1 MISLQF
7 LFFTAETS
15 KKHTCR
21 SNEDCAITNIGGF
34 LKRVCYKEKENWYY
48 HMCANSGIRYEQG
61 GSLDMITGSYTI
73 SSVSTLCEDDPY
85 AYQACGFNPQTTTAS
100 HAFLCGGY
108 FNYDSEQGVAHF
120 RKCDPDCENSGIDIE
135 DSTSQPM
142 TAVTFTVFSL
152 SAQFSELSV
161 CDDKCDS
168 EKCVD
173 ESICNGYTYGIYCS
187 GRYICLSW
195 ICDGSEDCEN
205 NEDESNCDTTET
217 TQQTCRIYGGDLIV
231 PLHPY
236 TRCGVFETDFWS
248 IFPYCSN
255 FHDQTN
261 CSDVGR
267 IGGYCY
273 VNGFWSSVSK
283 YVVCDSALMQGQ
295 AVSLCDDSLDWECS
309 SLQGESTNCIIHK
322 HKLCDGVIDCADSSD
337 EIADIC
343 TITTGEYFQ
352 CYRSFSPSKFM
363 EIPFS
368 WILDNQVD
376 CTNGQDE
383 QTFGLIK
390 ECGVDETFR
399 MVYGKRNCP
408 DVFLCPGD
416 VNGNNL
422 VEFDLLCDGLPSCE
436 VEERVCALSRDFP
449 KIKKTAVVGNCSVRD
464 LCSIVERPKN
474 TGCQIKKF
482 GGPSEDVFGVEIM
495 VNVPVA
501 KVNCSRLF
509 GEYYV
514 FLSCMDLCLNSTC
527 PLEARPLEHYV
538 CPYSFSDRV
547 YTLAKNSYLTF
558 VTMTEEGK
566 YENTHF
572 QCRNKRCVTYNQVCD
587 LVDDCGDM
595 SDERNCTN
603 HMVCKNTQDK
613 INVKEHLISPS
624 QKCDGIFDCFDLSD
638 ECNESCGK
646 EILESWYL
654 KLTCWILG
662 VSAAVLNIIT
672 TIKTASSIKDGGTGN
687 MVSTRILVC
696 LIGFGDFLIGVYL
709 IVLSVFD
716 SFIHGKDY
724 CRRQPEWLS
733 GYTCVLLG
741 VISTIGSQL
750 SLFAMTSLSLIR
762 VSGIVNSSLT
772 APKQVNK
779 GMMLKIGLIVLA
791 VVTCSLAVAFT
802 PLVPAFEDYFVQ
814 GMFYDPEYKIFIG
827 FPNKVKH
834 LEILGAYYKNETFSS
849 DLSWSDIGSKVDNMF
864 SKDYG
869 TVSRSAVHFYGN
881 DGVCLFKYFVRSDD
895 PRRSRGA
902 DDAISD
908 IDVKVNIM
916 VWIMLGINLFCF
928 LLITLSYTVIS
939 IKTWRSAKSSGQ
951 DENPEIV
958 RQNQS
963 LQNRITI
970 LIGTDFA
977 SWVPFII
984 VSALHNGGKID
995 STDWYA
1001 PFAMIV
1007 LPINSVI
1014 NPLLY
1019 DNSIRD
1025 FFGWIVS
1032 GVYNFIRES
1041 RLVRFVRQIRPN
1053 NKEDKISGRKSG
1065 RKIAESTSAISG
1077 TRGNE
1082 RQTVNISSVVSALQT
1097 NTMLV
1102 DDDSR
1107 K

>member
-1 MISLQF
+1 MKKSVNDFSSVSLF
-7 LFFTAETS
+7 PDDNS
-15 KKHTCR
+15 KQQTCQNPEKEGKV
-21 SNEDCAITNIGGF
+21 SNEDCTVSKIGGF

-48 HMCANSGIRYEQG
+48 HKCANSDINYEQG
-61 GSLDMITGSYTI
+61 GTLNMITGSYTI

-85 AYQACGFNPQTTTAS
+85 AYQACGFNSKTTTGS

-108 FNYDSEQGVAHF
+108 FSYDSEQGVAHF
-120 RKCDPDCENSGIDIE
+120 QKCDLDCENSGIRDL
-135 DSTSQPM
+135 TSQP
-142 TAVTFTVFSL
+142 TAVTLTVFSL
-152 SAQFSELSV
+152 SARFSELSV

-173 ESICNGYTYGIYCS
+173 ESICNGYTYGLYCP
-187 GRYICLSW
+187 GRYVPPNW
-195 ICDGSEDCEN
+195 ICDGQKDCEN
-205 NEDESNCDTTET
+205 GEDESNCDIIDKTK
-217 TQQTCRIYGGDLIV
+217 QTCIKFKTDQIA
-231 PLHPY
+231 PLPTHI
-236 TRCGVFETDFWS
+236 RCSVFKFDQYMDT
-248 IFPYCSN
+248 FPYCSN
-255 FHDQTN
+255 FQDQTN

-295 AVSLCDDSLDWECS
+295 IVSLCDDYLDGECLS
-309 SLQGESTNCIIHK
+309 APGKSTNCIIHK
-322 HKLCDGVIDCADSSD
+322 HKLCDGVIDCGDSSD
-337 EIADIC
+337 EIADTC
-343 TITTGEYFQ
+343 KITTGEYFQ
-352 CYRSFSPSKFM
+352 CYRSFNPAKLM

-390 ECGVDETFR
+390 ECGVNETFR
-399 MVYGKRNCP
+399 MVYGKRTCP

-422 VEFDLLCDGLPSCE
+422 VEFDLLCDGVPSCE
-436 VEERVCALSRDFP
+436 VEEQVCALSRDFP
-449 KIKKTAVVGNCSVRD
+449 RITKTAEVGNCSVRD
-464 LCSIVERPKN
+464 LCTIVERPKN
-474 TGCQIKKF
+474 TGCQIKNF

-495 VNVPVA
+495 LNVPVA

-514 FLSCMDLCLNSTC
+514 FLSCMGLCLNSTC
-527 PLEARPLEHYV
+527 PLDARPLEHNI

-572 QCRNKRCVTYNQVCD
+572 QCKNKRCVTYNQVCD

-595 SDERNCTN
+595 SDEQACTN

-613 INVKEHLISPS
+613 INVKEHLIAPS

-662 VSAAVLNIIT
+662 ISAAVLNIIT
-672 TIKTASSIKDGGTGN
+672 TIKTASSIKDSGTGN

-733 GYTCVLLG
+733 GYTCALLG

-762 VSGIVNSSLT
+762 VSGIVNSSLS
-772 APKQVNK
+772 APKRVNK
-779 GMMLKIGLIVLA
+779 RLMLKIGLIVLA
-791 VVTCSLAVAFT
+791 VVTSALAVALT

-834 LEILGAYYKNETFSS
+834 LEILGAYCKNESFSP
-849 DLSWSDIGSKVDNMF
+849 DMSWSEIGSKVDNMF

-869 TVSRSAVHFYGN
+869 SMSRSAVHFYGN

-902 DDAISD
+902 DDTSV
-908 IDVKVNIM
+908 IDDKENVM
-916 VWIMLGINLFCF
+916 VWLMLGTTTSKSYSVAVPSWSKSTVSRLFCSPSSPIGRF
-928 LLITLSYTVIS
+928 MRNDCLEVDLL
-939 IKTWRSAKSSGQ
+939 
-951 DENPEIV
+951 ENVGDPCEFMV
-958 RQNQS
+958 TGPG
-963 LQNRITI
+963 L
-970 LIGTDFA
+970 
-977 SWVPFII
+977 
-984 VSALHNGGKID
+984 
-995 STDWYA
+995 
-1001 PFAMIV
+1001 V
-1007 LPINSVI
+1007 LV
-1014 NPLLY
+1014 
-1019 DNSIRD
+1019 
-1025 FFGWIVS
+1025 
-1032 GVYNFIRES
+1032 
-1041 RLVRFVRQIRPN
+1041 LVL
-1053 NKEDKISGRKSG
+1053 
-1065 RKIAESTSAISG
+1065 
-1077 TRGNE
+1077 RGE
-1082 RQTVNISSVVSALQT
+1082 E
-1097 NTMLV
+1097 
-1102 DDDSR
+1102 
-1107 K
+1107 